1 MTICSVRPGTRFWV
15 VLRDDVPVLALEQR
29 EGLAWTPHHNVSFS
43 LMDLYQESRRHLLVT
58 TMKLLRR
65 VDQV

>member
-1 MTICSVRPGTRFWV
+1 M
-15 VLRDDVPVLALEQR
+15 LALEQR